1 MAGRASLAF
10 FGQEDIYLSSDPE
23 VTYFV
28 EKYQG
33 QTLYSSRVIRLQFP
47 GDNKVIFGSEKRIT
61 IPRAGDLITKMY
73 LKILPPPLPVGT
85 RVLDSV
91 ASLMIHYV
99 ELYIGSELVERLYG
113 EHMEMM
119 FDLKISTG
127 KQNALSKL
135 VGKNLTMSSPI
146 NPSYTVPLS
155 FSIFTKGLPL
165 CAFHEDVTFRIVWNP
180 SVMFT
185 TPAVNISSPFDAYLD
200 TEYTYISDQEINF
213 IQSKPQTYLIEQV
226 QREEFFAP
234 QGVNQ
239 IQCFTDFIN
248 PVKELFFV
256 FQNDTSSGY
265 DYTTDG
271 TNEQMN
277 KLVLLFNTTERI
289 SKDVGSSVFL
299 RIIQPLEYHTRIP
312 SRIFYMYSFSIDPEL
327 DEYTGS
333 VNMSQIKNQIF
344 QFTLNTS
351 PANRYIRLY
360 AVSYNFLQ
368 VNNSSAQMIFSNFH

>member
-10 FGQEDIYLSSDPE
+10 FGQEDLYLSSDPE

-47 GDNKVIFGSEKRIT
+47 GDNQVIFGSEKRIT

-135 VGKNLTMSSPI
+135 VGKNLTTSSPI

-289 SKDVGSSVFL
+289 SKDVGTSVFL

-344 QFTLNTS
+344 QFTLNPS

>member
-1 MAGRASLAF
+1 
-10 FGQEDIYLSSDPE
+10 
-23 VTYFV
+23 
-28 EKYQG
+28 
-33 QTLYSSRVIRLQFP
+33 
-47 GDNKVIFGSEKRIT
+47 
-61 IPRAGDLITKMY
+61 
-73 LKILPPPLPVGT
+73 
-85 RVLDSV
+85 
-91 ASLMIHYV
+91 
-99 ELYIGSELVERLYG
+99 
-113 EHMEMM
+113 
-119 FDLKISTG
+119 
-127 KQNALSKL
+127 
-135 VGKNLTMSSPI
+135 
-146 NPSYTVPLS
+146 
-155 FSIFTKGLPL
+155 
-165 CAFHEDVTFRIVWNP
+165 
-180 SVMFT
+180 MFT

-344 QFTLNTS
+344 QFTLNPS

>member
-47 GDNKVIFGSEKRIT
+47 GDNQVIFGSEKRLT
-61 IPRAGDLITKMY
+61 VPRIGDLITKMY
-73 LKILPPPLPVGT
+73 LKILPPALPART
-85 RVLDSV
+85 QVLDSV
-91 ASLMIHYV
+91 ATLMIQYV
-99 ELYIGSELVERLYG
+99 ELYIGSELVERIYG
-113 EHMEMM
+113 EFLEMM
-119 FDLKISTG
+119 FDLKVSTG

-135 VGKNLTMSSPI
+135 VGKNLTTSSPI
-146 NPSYTVPLS
+146 NKSYTVPLS
-155 FSIFTKGLPL
+155 FSIFNKGLPL
-165 CAFHEDVTFRIVWNP
+165 CAFNEDVTVRIVWNP

-185 TPAVNISSPFDAYLD
+185 TPAVNISSPFYAYLD
-200 TEYTYISDQEINF
+200 TEYTYISDNEIKF
-213 IQSKPQTYLIEQV
+213 IKSKPQTYLIEQV

-234 QGVNQ
+234 QGVNE
-239 IQCFTDFIN
+239 IQCFTEFIN

-265 DYTTDG
+265 DYTIDG
-271 TNEQMN
+271 KTEQMN

-289 SKDVGSSVFL
+289 SKDVGTSVFL
-299 RIIQPLEYHTRIP
+299 RVIQPLEYHTRIP

-327 DEYTGS
+327 DEHTGS

-344 QFTLNTS
+344 QFTLNPS

-360 AVSYNFLQ
+360 AVNYNFLQ
-368 VNNSSAQMIFSNFH
+368 VSNSSAQMIFSNFH

>member
-1 MAGRASLAF
+1 
-10 FGQEDIYLSSDPE
+10 
-23 VTYFV
+23 
-28 EKYQG
+28 
-33 QTLYSSRVIRLQFP
+33 
-47 GDNKVIFGSEKRIT
+47 
-61 IPRAGDLITKMY
+61 MY

-135 VGKNLTMSSPI
+135 VGKNLTTSSPI

-289 SKDVGSSVFL
+289 SKDVGTSVFL

-344 QFTLNTS
+344 QFTLNPS